1 MSTATS
7 SRLTRLTAFLGS
19 SYAVLVAV
27 AAQAQG
33 TPTNSPTP
41 AKTPSAGAVGL
52 PRPLGLLSIQDT
64 IGKIIQALMGLIG
77 TAALLMFIYG
87 GFVWLTSQ
95 GDPGKV
101 KQAKETIIWAVI
113 GIVAVLGAYSI
124 LRFVTGALTVS
135 GL

>member
-1 MSTATS
+1 MTTAIRHRFP
-7 SRLTRLTAFLGS
+7 RLAAALGS
-19 SYAVLVAV
+19 GFAVLVAA

-33 TPTNSPTP
+33 TPTNTAPRNTS
-41 AKTPSAGAVGL
+41 ASAGAVGL

-64 IGKIIQALMGLIG
+64 IGKVIQALMGLIG
-77 TAALLMFIYG
+77 TAALIMFLYG

-113 GIVAVLGAYSI
+113 GIVAVLGAYTI
-124 LRFVTGALTVS
+124 LRFVTGALTVG